1 MKKLIGVTIGI
12 IVASLALAVIPG
24 SRDEI
29 HWRWA
34 DYKGETSSYESYV
47 KTWPAGRHAGEAK
60 VLYDNH
66 AWADA
71 QAANTVQGFERYV
84 QLHED
89 GRHVAEARDGIESLH
104 WQEAA
109 TANTVQGFERYVQ
122 LHEDGRHVA
131 EARDGI
137 ESLRWQ
143 EAATANTIKAFQNYT
158 TLHPEGP
165 HMREAEA
172 KLASLRTDDA
182 PFKAALKAGT
192 EARLKQFLED
202 FPGHRKAV
210 DAQQAI
216 RDITQERDIVDL
228 LAEKKVKI
236 QAQGSG
242 IQRVSVRVR
251 RLVPYPLAI
260 RIPVGTYF
268 VSARRSAQNMVTTA
282 ESKARL
288 TTGDWLDISVS
299 AACANRPRDIP
310 DSDDSF
316 TVQRSPHQKEL
327 AKLMPVLG
335 RAGVGYATRQAAV
348 WIVTDNASY
357 SELGILVSRPQF
369 QPFGGTRT
377 INEEEAARAMQIC
390 DEAGID
396 VTRKRIWNAR
406 KQILQ
411 RLKDGKLKK
420 WLEQRSRGV

>member
-47 KTWPAGRHAGEAK
+47 KTWPAGRHAGESK

-71 QAANTVQGFERYV
+71 QA
-84 QLHED
+84 
-89 GRHVAEARDGIESLH
+89 
-104 WQEAA
+104 
-109 TANTVQGFERYVQ
+109 ANTVQGFERYVQ

-288 TTGDWLDISVS
+288 TTDDWLDISVP

-310 DSDDSF
+310 GSGDSF

-377 INEEEAARAMQIC
+377 INEDEAARAMQIC